1 MGKPACW
8 PCGAPAAAVAMGASS
23 IQMPLEMLM
32 IDRKPSGAVKL
43 VWIFCVCMTLLPPVA
58 IAQKSKQENAAH
70 STGSGGG
77 SSHAVEIDMKDLP
90 NQPLTMEQAVDY
102 GLTHNRNLKSYQEEA
117 MAVSQKV
124 KQAQAGFLPKLDAK
138 YSFTQIKDRPYVNLA
153 IPGFPSEGV
162 QTNITTANH
171 WELDVTQPLFTGFNL
186 TAQLNIARMGYKVAQ
201 CSLESA
207 RLDLIRNIKHVFLQ
221 VLLGEKLVEVA
232 RDNVK
237 ALEMQRQN
245 AEDYYHQ
252 GLTAK
257 NDMLKAEVAL
267 AEAVQTERAAVKQL
281 TVIRSKLNQ
290 LLDLDIQS
298 KISLQDKKT
307 TIEQLPQLDALY
319 RKAERQRPELIALDT
334 SILQADEGIRAA
346 QSGYYPIVSAFGQYY
361 REGQDFFG
369 QDNPYTNEQ
378 NASVGVKIAW
388 NWFEG
393 GKTEATARENKYRKR
408 SLQEQRRDLEKQIKI
423 QVEDAYEQL
432 NVARANIQTTET
444 ALAQARENERM
455 TTLQYG
461 EQLVIFLEVLNARVF
476 TLQSSVNYYQALYGY
491 QMALADLERAIGDRM
506 IADNLK

>member
-1 MGKPACW
+1 
-8 PCGAPAAAVAMGASS
+8 
-23 IQMPLEMLM
+23 M
-32 IDRKPSGAVKL
+32 IDRKPNPRVKL
-43 VWIFCVCMTLLPPVA
+43 VWIFLVCMILSTPMA
-58 IAQKSKQENAAH
+58 FAQKRKHESSAYPAGN
-70 STGSGGG
+70 GGGG
-77 SSHAVEIDMKDLP
+77 SHSEKIELKDLP
-90 NQPLTMEQAVDY
+90 SQPLTMEHAVNY
-102 GLTHNRNLKSYQEEA
+102 GLEHNRNLKSYREEA
-117 MAVSQKV
+117 AAVSQKI

-138 YSFTQIKDRPYVNLA
+138 YSFTQIKDRPYVQLA
-153 IPGFPSEGV
+153 TLGFPSQGV

-171 WELDVTQPLFTGFNL
+171 WELDITQPLFTGFNL
-186 TAQLNIARMGYKVAQ
+186 TAQLNIAKMDYKVAQ

-207 RLDLIRNIKHVFLQ
+207 RLDLIRNIKYIFLQ

-237 ALEMQRQN
+237 ALEIQRQN

-298 KISLQDKKT
+298 KITLQGKKT
-307 TIEQLPQLDALY
+307 TIEQIPQLDVLY
-319 RKAERQRPELIALDT
+319 RKAEKQRPELIALDT

-346 QSGYYPIVSAFGQYY
+346 ESGYYPTISAFGQYY
-361 REGQDFFG
+361 REGQDFLG
-369 QDNPYTNEQ
+369 QDNPYVNEQ
-378 NASVGVKIAW
+378 NASVGVKVAW
-388 NWFEG
+388 NWYEG

-408 SLQEQRRDLEKQIKI
+408 SLQEQRRDLETQIKI
-423 QVEDAYEQL
+423 QVEEAYEQL
-432 NVARANIQTTET
+432 NVARADIQTTET
-444 ALAQARENERM
+444 ALTQARENERM

-476 TLQSSVNYYQALYGY
+476 TLQSSVNYYQSLYGY
-491 QMALADLERAIGDRM
+491 QMALADLERAVGDK
-506 IADNLK
+506 IAIDNLR

>member
-1 MGKPACW
+1 MINHKPNSKAKSVC
-8 PCGAPAAAVAMGASS
+8 
-23 IQMPLEMLM
+23 
-32 IDRKPSGAVKL
+32 
-43 VWIFCVCMTLLPPVA
+43 IFLVCMLLMTPVA
-58 IAQKSKQENAAH
+58 FAQKNKHESSTH
-70 STGSGGG
+70 SAGSRGGNDQ
-77 SSHAVEIDMKDLP
+77 SAEIELKDSP
-90 NQPLTMEQAVDY
+90 NQPLSMEQAIEY
-102 GLTHNRNLKSYQEEA
+102 GLKHNRNLKSYQEEA
-117 MAVSQKV
+117 MAVSQKIR
-124 KQAQAGFLPKLDAK
+124 QAQAGFFPKLDTK
-138 YSFTQIKDRPYVNLA
+138 YNFTQMKDHPYVNLA
-153 IPGFPSEGV
+153 ITGFPSGGV

-171 WELDVTQPLFTGFNL
+171 WEIDISQPLFTGFNL
-186 TAQLNIARMGYKVAQ
+186 TAQLNIAKMDYKVAQ

-237 ALEMQRQN
+237 ALGEQRQN

-290 LLDLDIQS
+290 LLDLDIQD
-298 KISLQDKKT
+298 KVAIKDKKT
-307 TIEQLPQLDALY
+307 TIEQVAQLDALY

-346 QSGYYPIVSAFGQYY
+346 LSGYYPIISAFGQYY

-491 QMALADLERAIGDRM
+491 QMAMADLERAIGDKM
-506 IADNLK
+506 IIENLK